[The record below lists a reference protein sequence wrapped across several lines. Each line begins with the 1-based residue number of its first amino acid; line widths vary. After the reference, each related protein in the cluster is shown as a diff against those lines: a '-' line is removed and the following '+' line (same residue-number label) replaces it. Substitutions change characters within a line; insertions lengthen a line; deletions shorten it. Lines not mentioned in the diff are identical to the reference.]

1 MLSLC
6 GRTHPARWLPARN
19 TGTLGK
25 GLPGRAPAAPG
36 VSRSRRLNRS
46 LPEGARICYLAIA
59 SAEPQAS
66 SEWTGGRC
74 AIWENTL
81 QVRVQEEDVIAH
93 ALCSA
98 GCRHKTRTAAG
109 RRLDT
114 TGPSALPTLCTRLF
128 PLQPAVSWPLRLFVP
143 SSFCDDHCLC
153 LSTDDASLD
162 DLKYVF
168 ARP

>member
-1 MLSLC
+1 MALYPDALDHAKLRRHVRIDLRPPHD
-6 GRTHPARWLPARN
+6 GRRN

-36 VSRSRRLNRS
+36 VSGSRRLNRS

-81 QVRVQEEDVIAH
+81 QAVVIRPARPRAD
-93 ALCSA
+93 ALIPRA
-98 GCRHKTRTAAG
+98 QPRYLRFAPGYY
-109 RRLDT
+109 
-114 TGPSALPTLCTRLF
+114 
-128 PLQPAVSWPLRLFVP
+128 PLQPAALLALAPLCPPLHSATTIACV
-143 SSFCDDHCLC
+143 
-153 LSTDDASLD
+153 
-162 DLKYVF
+162 
-168 ARP
+168 